1 MTPKSSRGTAT
12 TSTSYDGRGAQKA
25 DATRSSGSDRQLNN
39 HDRLAS
45 EDSTTGNT
53 VQQAETDTG
62 RKLSIKDATNASLE
76 KSLTPSNTSSPK
88 LGVKML
94 GTHIS
99 KTASNVA
106 VVQPRSGEKME
117 TTFDAEVRTETVHK
131 HSPDL
136 DMSKTA
142 LGKETTFLTPDKD
155 EKTTFMDDAGE
166 TMDIKPMPPIMRA
179 LPYGYF
185 RGYSG
190 YGGFSNRNFHIP
202 G

>member
-1 MTPKSSRGTAT
+1 MQHGSQDRLTSDNT
-12 TSTSYDGRGAQKA
+12 TS
-25 DATRSSGSDRQLNN
+25 
-39 HDRLAS
+39 AS
-45 EDSTTGNT
+45 MVDH
-53 VQQAETDTG
+53 VDTEAG
-62 RKLSIKDATNASLE
+62 RKLIMKDAPTASLE
-76 KSLTPSNTSSPK
+76 KSLTPSSTNSPK

-94 GTHIS
+94 GAHIS

-117 TTFDAEVRTETVHK
+117 TTFDAEVRTETIHK
-131 HSPDL
+131 HSPDSDL
-136 DMSKTA
+136 NKPG
-142 LGKETTFLTPDKD
+142 LGKETTFLTPEKD

-190 YGGFSNRNFHIP
+190 YGGFNNRNFHIP
-202 G
+202 GK